1 MFSRKDELQL
11 ESRLRIAATRR
22 NASIPVVQLRMP
34 QTFEVPSSNLGD
46 CAGVKKFHNCRLL
59 HKRLEMTGSSR
70 SIPFQI
76 IPNTVESLLYED
88 TSINVV
94 Y

>member
-1 MFSRKDELQL
+1 VFSRKDELQL

-46 CAGVKKFHNCRLL
+46 CAGVKKFHSCRLL
-59 HKRLEMTGSSR
+59 HKRLEMTGNRR
-70 SIPFQI
+70 SILI

-88 TSINVV
+88 TSINIV

>member
-22 NASIPVVQLRMP
+22 NASIPVIQLRMP
-34 QTFEVPSSNLGD
+34 QTFEVPNSNLGD

-59 HKRLEMTGSSR
+59 HKRLEMTGNSR
-70 SIPFQI
+70 SILI

-88 TSINVV
+88 TSINIV